1 MKLCCYCEDEFD
13 DDDCR
18 PYGVNGADTCYPCA
32 MLPENKDIAE
42 KQMHVL
48 FDEAIRLGGG
58 AVLIGHHTGPIPM
71 PIGSD
76 EGSN

>member
-32 MLPENKDIAE
+32 MLPENSTIAE
-42 KQMHVL
+42 EQMQNMI
-48 FDEAIRLGGG
+48 DEAIRIGKGRIF
-58 AVLIGHHTGPIPM
+58 IGHHSGPIPM
-71 PIGSD
+71 PDGDS
-76 EGSN
+76 ESN